1 MCLTLTLTLT
11 IHILCDL
18 ALSGDIR
25 VNEQMALS
33 SMHTV
38 WLRQHNRLTSQ
49 LSELNPHW
57 DDERLFQVSQPSQ
70 IR

>member
-1 MCLTLTLTLT
+1 MCDPALT
-11 IHILCDL
+11 
-18 ALSGDIR
+18 GDIR

-38 WLRQHNRLTSQ
+38 WLRQHNRLTTQ
-49 LSELNPHW
+49 LSQINPHW
-57 DDERLFQVSQPSQ
+57 DDERLFQVRQLSV